1 MSHDK
6 YASIITILHN
16 MEGLST
22 MTPTLVIGKI
32 VAFEMSRKMGR
43 EASSS
48 SKQSIALTCDEHK
61 KMKKKG
67 KQVETGSSE
76 DDDDN
81 QDEASTSS
89 FDDEEGMQIIAGV
102 KKMISKIRSKAV
114 PIKIEDMMFTDQI
127 RTQMK
132 GLFLLR

>member
-1 MSHDK
+1 
-6 YASIITILHN
+6 
-16 MEGLST
+16 
-22 MTPTLVIGKI
+22 
-32 VAFEMSRKMGR
+32 MSRKMGR
-43 EASSS
+43 ETSSS

-61 KMKKKG
+61 KMKKMG
-67 KQVETGSSE
+67 KQVETGSSEDEDEDEE

-102 KKMISKIRSKAV
+102 KKMISKIRSKAM
-114 PIKIEDMMFTDQI
+114 PIIIEDMMFTDQR

-132 GLFLLR
+132 GLFLLRWDQAICGGLSK